1 MDFFNS
7 ERAIELRASILHWN
21 KIIADVEKRK
31 KSVEENSKEFLEK
44 AELKQTT
51 FEKDLLS
58 RPTPDGTREEVAK
71 LMLEMSERSIGV
83 AREIYNE
90 AKRAME
96 EYRDQ
101 VLSILSE
108 EERLTREL
116 LAKELHQLNLAFDIV
131 EINMEQ
137 HLSDTIKFLMD
148 AGYPQDE
155 ATTIATKVYEETV
168 EKRK

>member
-7 ERAIELRASILHWN
+7 ERAIELRASILRWN

-31 KSVEENSKEFLEK
+31 RSVEENSREFLKK
-44 AELKQTT
+44 AELKQAT
-51 FEKDLLS
+51 FEKDHLS
-58 RPTPDGTREEVAK
+58 RPVPDGIRQGVAK
-71 LMLEMSERSIGV
+71 LMLEMSQRSVGV

-90 AKRAME
+90 AKRVME

-108 EERLTREL
+108 EERLVREL

-155 ATTIATKVYEETV
+155 ATAIATKIYEEAIG
-168 EKRK
+168 KRK